1 MKQLILSINEEET
14 LRDLLNEEI
23 EETKKCEVNEN
34 VISYI
39 SNLRYIKNK
48 LDNNDLPNEVRLGI
62 EIGQLKDTYKF
73 KEIYKFITD
82 QSKDCFYFVEL
93 KPLYDEFGYEAV
105 NNVIMTVGKKMYEVK
120 ENE

>member
-39 SNLRYIKNK
+39 NNLRYIKNK